1 VIRNITIASL
11 LWMMPLIIGAL
22 NTDISAGALIAAQ
35 GDAASKSKEKQKTRK
50 VPAMR
55 EKTYKAIAEAQL
67 LIENETPAEA
77 LPVLQKLLGRK
88 GLNAYELAQT
98 WNMLAFAYY
107 SLEDTK
113 NTLHA
118 YNQVLKQDKITL
130 ALELGTLR
138 ALFQLYYQAE
148 DYKRALTFIDRWV
161 ALNALPDAGVTYLK
175 ATAFYQLDQFE
186 NSLDSALKVVEIAE
200 SQQKTV
206 KESWLYLLVILFNE
220 LKDYPKV
227 INVLERL
234 IVEYPKKQ
242 YWMHLAGLYGET
254 DQETN
259 ALAAYYAAYTQN
271 MFKKNSEIIMLS
283 QRLLNAEVPFEAAS
297 VLQKGIDEGIVDKN
311 EKNMKLLG
319 QAWTMSQE
327 TDKAIKAWKSAT
339 KFAKDGEIYYR
350 LAQALANDDQHK
362 LAVSAYRDALE
373 EGSLKK
379 PQDVEFWLGIS
390 LMQLENWEA
399 AKKAFRSASKDKKK
413 AKQCRQY
420 IRYIDGEK
428 RRQAELK
435 KMLEA

>member
-1 VIRNITIASL
+1 M

-22 NTDISAGALIAAQ
+22 NADISVGALIAAE
-35 GDAASKSKEKQKTRK
+35 GDASATKKAKQKTRK

-77 LPVLQKLLGRK
+77 LPVLQKLLERK

-113 NTLHA
+113 NTIHA
-118 YNQVLKQDKITL
+118 YNQVLKQEKITL

-148 DYKRALTFIDRWV
+148 DYKRALELIDRWV
-161 ALNALPDAGVTYLK
+161 ALNELPDAGVTYLK
-175 ATAFYQLDQFE
+175 ATAYYQLDQFE

-206 KESWLYLLVILFNE
+206 KESWLYLLVILYNE

-259 ALAAYYAAYTQN
+259 ALAAYYAAYTQD

-283 QRLLNAEVPFEAAS
+283 QRLLNAEVPYEAAS
-297 VLQKGIDEGIVDKN
+297 VLQKGIDDGIVDKN

-319 QAWTMSQE
+319 QAWTMAQE
-327 TDKAIKAWKSAT
+327 TEKAIKAWKSAT
-339 KFAKDGEIYYR
+339 EFANNGEIFYR
-350 LAQALANDDQHK
+350 LAQALANDDQHQN
-362 LAVSAYRDALE
+362 AVTAYRDALE
-373 EGSLKK
+373 QGGLKK

-399 AKKAFRSASKDKKK
+399 AKVAFRAASKDKKK

-428 RRQAELK
+428 RRQSELK